1 MFFKKRKALID
12 QDLRQ
17 LDLEMLTFLQSAVM
31 AKLLLVN
38 NELIRRYRNLGQVAQ
53 EMDNSDQYLRAFFS
67 GVDRCEQINAILNAR
82 LLRICQRNPSDL
94 TAPPLPVAL
103 DSRNTR
109 RLLCRAG
116 PRRTGARVC
125 LFRGRT
131 RTTFGG
137 EITNAGRGPE
147 DCGER
152 GETAGAIEPPPDVGS
167 AIRRAKT
174 SYSLPQCLLTCPGII
189 LSPVNS

>member
-67 GVDRCEQINAILNAR
+67 GVDRCEQINAILN
-82 LLRICQRNPSDL
+82 
-94 TAPPLPVAL
+94 VAL
-103 DSRNTR
+103 AENMLKKS
-109 RLLCRAG
+109 
-116 PRRTGARVC
+116 
-125 LFRGRT
+125 
-131 RTTFGG
+131 
-137 EITNAGRGPE
+137 
-147 DCGER
+147 
-152 GETAGAIEPPPDVGS
+152 
-167 AIRRAKT
+167 K
-174 SYSLPQCLLTCPGII
+174 
-189 LSPVNS
+189 